1 MKPRDLRSNDK
12 KLKAIKVAYE
22 NTYRDG
28 FLVPKRGEMRPADKD
43 EAKTVDVSELAK
55 AIMSWHCQRPNTAYN
70 ENKLFDKHF
79 EQLFKADYSPADIHA
94 LNQWTREIET
104 RWSAN
109 SLGLNEVLLAVPSSM
124 SHQLLFGVQM
134 IFSIASN

>member
-28 FLVPKRGEMRPADKD
+28 FLSTKRGEMRPADKD

-79 EQLFKADYSPADIHA
+79 EQLFKADHSPKYSRIESLDTGHEIA
-94 LNQWTREIET
+94 LVVDLLE
-104 RWSAN
+104 
-109 SLGLNEVLLAVPSSM
+109 LNEVLLAVPSSIEPPAALRCPDDFL
-124 SHQLLFGVQM
+124 HRQ
-134 IFSIASN
+134 